1 MRAIDGTHK
10 ARAEWSAREIK
21 RELDSIEANMIAN
34 GEAGDDERDE
44 DGNPVARIWL
54 GTFFGVT
61 PSGKMYAPWACSN
74 VAGCNGCNG
83 TGEQKIQ
90 SPRKRLAR
98 RRASARFEQ
107 LTRKRRRRAAARPE
121 GRAFIWN
128 DPRFATINAQAE
140 RTGDY
145 MTGKRQ
151 CPVCDGTGSAEAAAD
166 ERWQEEME
174 RIAEEAGGYF
184 TSNDDSYFIE
194 RVVDLPDAPE
204 DESEGKRS
212 FRP

>member
-98 RRASARFEQ
+98 RRASARFES
-107 LTRKRRRRAAARPE
+107 LTRKRRRRAASLPE
-121 GRAFIWN
+121 GFKFMWN
-128 DPRFATINAQAE
+128 DPRLATIH
-140 RTGDY
+140 
-145 MTGKRQ
+145 
-151 CPVCDGTGSAEAAAD
+151 GSVRDVLAALRRGGHEGEAARFDAALALY
-166 ERWQEEME
+166 EREASSGLHRRLLTRRE
-174 RIAEEAGGYF
+174 RERAPRGFGGGP
-184 TSNDDSYFIE
+184 
-194 RVVDLPDAPE
+194 RARGV
-204 DESEGKRS
+204 RS
-212 FRP
+212 